1 VQDAKRTITGKSS
14 RFPITF
20 PHKMSQIPEATADVR
35 EQIETHAVRERVADI
50 RERIASAC
58 AVSGRDVSDV
68 TIVAVSK
75 TFPMQAIAAGVAS
88 GLVHFGENRA
98 RQLRDKEK
106 ARPGRL
112 HDGDV
117 IWRMIGHLQTNK
129 AKYIARHADW
139 FDALDSDRVAAALDE
154 RAAKNDRVIPCLVQV
169 NISGADQKYGLEPG
183 AVHDFLDHCA
193 EYDHLH
199 VRGLM
204 AMASFTEDPE
214 DVRPQFA
221 SMRELFDS
229 YNDAGNPRVDMDELS
244 LGMSN
249 DFEVAIEEGSTM
261 IRLGSSIFGPRDY

>member
-1 VQDAKRTITGKSS
+1 
-14 RFPITF
+14 
-20 PHKMSQIPEATADVR
+20 MNQIPEATADVR
-35 EQIETHAVRERVADI
+35 EQIETNAVRGRVAEI
-50 RERIASAC
+50 RERIRSAC
-58 AVSGRDVSDV
+58 SVSGRDPSAI

-129 AKYIARHADW
+129 AKYVARHADW
-139 FDALDSDRVAAALDE
+139 FDALDSEKVAEALDG
-154 RAAKNDRVIPCLVQV
+154 RAAKNNRVIPCLVQV
-169 NISGADQKYGLEPG
+169 NISGADQKYGMEPS
-183 AVHDFLDHCA
+183 AVHDFLDRCA
-193 EYDHLH
+193 EYENLH
-199 VRGLM
+199 IRGLM
-204 AMASFTEDPE
+204 AMASFVDDAE

-221 SMRELFDS
+221 AMRELFDS
-229 YNDAGNPRVDMDELS
+229 YNDANNPRVDMDELS

-261 IRLGSSIFGPRDY
+261 VRLGSSIFGPRDYE